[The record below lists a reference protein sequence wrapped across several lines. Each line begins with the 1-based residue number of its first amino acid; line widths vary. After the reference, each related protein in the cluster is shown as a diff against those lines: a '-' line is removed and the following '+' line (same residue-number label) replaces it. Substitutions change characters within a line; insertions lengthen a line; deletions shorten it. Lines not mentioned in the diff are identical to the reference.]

1 MPRPALPEQPLGGP
15 AAGLR
20 AHPEGFARLYPG
32 ESGTRQPV
40 HTVYGGSHLFKSD
53 TTKKL
58 GDLAAK
64 ALAQYA
70 PNASTFA
77 EAIGIDPGVAET
89 VYARVQEKLKR
100 EAVEDFRIDFED
112 GYGIRGDAEED
123 GHAAQAAQE
132 CAKGLKNGT
141 LSPFI
146 GIRIKSLSGEL
157 AGRAL
162 RTLDLF
168 LSNLEKKLPP
178 NFVVTLPKI
187 TAPEEVSVLVA
198 ALEALESTLGFG
210 KGALKLEC
218 M

>member
-1 MPRPALPEQPLGGP
+1 MAQTTLSDRTLRDLG
-15 AAGLR
+15 
-20 AHPEGFARLYPG
+20 ARL
-32 ESGTRQPV
+32 
-40 HTVYGGSHLFKSD
+40 
-53 TTKKL
+53 
-58 GDLAAK
+58 K
-64 ALAQYA
+64 AQ
-70 PNASTFA
+70 NATTFA
-77 EAIGIDPGVAET
+77 EAIGIDPAVADT
-89 VYARVQEKLKR
+89 VYGRVQEKLKR

-162 RTLDLF
+162 RTLDVF
-168 LSNLEKKLPP
+168 LTSAGGKLPP

-187 TAPEEVSVLVA
+187 TAP
-198 ALEALESTLGFG
+198 
-210 KGALKLEC
+210 
-218 M
+218 